1 MSELFQKWSE
11 LKKSEQSIII
21 YGLLVILIAALYFY
35 AWVPYNKSMKGFQQK
50 IAYVQEDIIWLKNI
64 SMEIEQL
71 KSASVKSVG
80 TYSGSLINVVDKS
93 IKKNKLNK
101 NVSLLEKKGADKV
114 VIQFNKIAF
123 DDLIKLMGYIT
134 RRYGILIKNID
145 IQRDDNQKLVNS
157 RVILKNND

>member
-1 MSELFQKWSE
+1 MSELVQKWSV

-21 YGLLVILIAALYFY
+21 YGLLAILIAALYFY
-35 AWVPYNKSMKGFQQK
+35 AWVPYNKSIKSFQQK
-50 IAYVQEDIIWLKNI
+50 IAYVQEDIIWLKSI

-71 KSASVKSVG
+71 KSASVKSAG
-80 TYSGSLINVVDKS
+80 TYSGSLINIVDKS

-101 NVSLLEKKGADKV
+101 NVSLLEKNGADKV

-145 IQRDDNQKLVNS
+145 IQRDDNGKLVNS

>member
-21 YGLLVILIAALYFY
+21 YGLLAILIAALYFY

-50 IAYVQEDIIWLKNI
+50 IAYVQKDIIWLKSI

-71 KSASVKSVG
+71 KSASVKSAG

-93 IKKNKLNK
+93 IKKNKLTPT
-101 NVSLLEKKGADKV
+101 D
-114 VIQFNKIAF
+114 
-123 DDLIKLMGYIT
+123 
-134 RRYGILIKNID
+134 
-145 IQRDDNQKLVNS
+145 
-157 RVILKNND
+157 